1 MAPFQHLHL
10 TTMHTQTH
18 HSQARHLLICCLLV
32 GLSMSACTTNG
43 TTPIVTNPNEVAPNL
58 STTYTYANTTFPKH
72 IADALAQVDNTPSN
86 NPITDAG
93 ATLGRVLFY
102 DTQLSKN
109 NTISCGS
116 CHKQELSFTD
126 DAIKSKGFQGGL
138 TARHSMP
145 LLSVRFYQSGKMFWD
160 ERAATLEA
168 QVLMP
173 IQDEVEMGMTLPELE
188 QRLATL
194 SYYPSLFQKAFG
206 STAITSER
214 VALALAQFVRAIV
227 PYQSKYDRVKQG
239 LESFTTSE
247 ARGEQLFTNG
257 RDACSSCHPPPMF
270 ITSNPARPF
279 GLPNTGDNGADG
291 RGNFKSPSLRNTAER
306 TALFHNG
313 SIADIEQMFNGR
325 IREHGVAGG
334 GRADLTAFLRT
345 LTDNTIKTDPK
356 FSNPFPSVK

>member
-1 MAPFQHLHL
+1 MN
-10 TTMHTQTH
+10 TKT
-18 HSQARHLLICCLLV
+18 LLLSLWCFVL
-32 GLSMSACTTNG
+32 GLSLSACSTG
-43 TTPIVTNPNEVAPNL
+43 TTPITTNTNA
-58 STTYTYANTTFPKH
+58 TTPDVNTAYSYANTTFPKH
-72 IADALAQVDNTPSN
+72 IADALALVDNTPAN

-109 NTISCGS
+109 NTMSCGS
-116 CHKQELSFTD
+116 CHKQALSFTD

-145 LLSVRFYQSGKMFWD
+145 LLSVRFYRSGKMFWD

-194 SYYPSLFQKAFG
+194 SYYPSLFEKAFG

-214 VALALAQFVRAIV
+214 VALALAQFVRSIV

-239 LESFTTSE
+239 IESFTAAE
-247 ARGEQLFTNG
+247 ARGEQAFNAGNG
-257 RDACSSCHPPPMF
+257 SCASCHPPPMF

-334 GRADLTAFLRT
+334 ARTDVTAFLKT
-345 LTDNTIKTDPK
+345 LTDNAITTDPK
-356 FSNPFPSVK
+356 FSNPFSSK

>member
-1 MAPFQHLHL
+1 MRTP
-10 TTMHTQTH
+10 
-18 HSQARHLLICCLLV
+18 SRILLSCFLLFGSIV
-32 GLSMSACTTNG
+32 NACTNG
-43 TTPIVTNPNEVAPNL
+43 TTTPINSQQDTPSPNL
-58 STTYTYANTTFPKH
+58 SVAYTYANTTFPKH
-72 IADALAQVDNTPSN
+72 IADALAATDNTPAN

-102 DTQLSKN
+102 DKQLSKN

-126 DAIKSKGFQGGL
+126 DAVKSKGFQGGL
-138 TARHSMP
+138 TNRHSMP

-173 IQDEVEMGMTLPELE
+173 IQDGVEMGMTLPELE

-206 STAITSER
+206 SSTITSER
-214 VALALAQFVRAIV
+214 IALALAQFVRSIV

-239 LESFTTSE
+239 LESFTASE
-247 ARGEQLFTNG
+247 ARGEQAFSTG
-257 RDACSSCHPPPMF
+257 RESCASCHPPPMF

-279 GLPNTGDNGADG
+279 GLPNTGDGGADG

-325 IREHGVAGG
+325 IREHGVAGAA
-334 GRADLTAFLRT
+334 RADLTAFLKT
-345 LTDNTIKTDPK
+345 LTDMSITTDPK
-356 FSNPFPSVK
+356 FSNPFPNTR